1 MPVLAPIPVIDPVA
15 VADVEALLAA
25 IPPDR
30 ELYEPGEN
38 RRESAVELP
47 SVDLAGNQPDNVG
60 AAAWPV
66 AAGPVGMGGLEPA
79 QDPGPVQE
87 VVDQGIDGDQV
98 HANFQPPRANVSGA
112 DQNARHRHGQD
123 LVRNAVD
130 VAHRLDV
137 NAGAIMHRL
146 ARAKIHQ

>member
-1 MPVLAPIPVIDPVA
+1 MPVLAPIPVIEPIA

-30 ELYEPGEN
+30 ELHEPGED
-38 RRESAVELP
+38 RREGTVELP
-47 SVDLAGNQPDNVG
+47 GVDLAGNLPDNVG

-66 AAGPVGMGGLEPA
+66 TAGPVWMASLEPA

-87 VVDQGIDGDQV
+87 IVDQGIDRDQV
-98 HANFQPPRANVSGA
+98 HADFQPPRANISGTN
-112 DQNARHRHGQD
+112 QNARQGHGEH

-130 VAHRLDV
+130 IPQRFDQAI
-137 NAGAIMHRL
+137 AGFR
-146 ARAKIHQ
+146 

>member
-30 ELYEPGEN
+30 EMYEPGKN

-130 VAHRLDV
+130 VA
-137 NAGAIMHRL
+137 
-146 ARAKIHQ
+146 